1 MLRLGATLITNL
13 VMNAF
18 ENVYSVLFDGVDDY
32 MVTGA
37 DSTLA
42 SKSYSFWAKSTETS
56 SNWVFSHGNM
66 HIGAFVFNLNAGR
79 AIHYLNH
86 GYFRYWA
93 DNSAQDDGAWHH
105 HVVYI
110 EANGIAN
117 CKWYV
122 DGVLQTVSETNS
134 SAGSAAAYTT
144 GLKVAQGG
152 SNYFDGS
159 IDEFAIFD
167 GELSAAQVV
176 AIYNDG
182 VPADLTGLSGLEHWW
197 RMGDSNDGA
206 GTLIYDELDKTL
218 GSELVVAD
226 PYTAARWTMS
236 GGNTETLVAGESVRI
251 DRPASGGNS
260 AGGYSYLTDT
270 SIGFLASNLVA
281 NTTYKITFTFDTDD
295 SNCRADILGFVG
307 GHNYSTAGAGE
318 KTMYL
323 HFTSGAPYLTFNDLD
338 PSKFLKVSNLSVKA
352 VGGNAGILINGP
364 TFSTSVP

>member
-1 MLRLGATLITNL
+1 
-13 VMNAF
+13 MNAF

-42 SKSYSFWAKSTETS
+42 SKSYSFWAKSIETGV
-56 SNWVFSHGNM
+56 N
-66 HIGAFVFNLNAGR
+66 GAFDHGSQSTGAFHFNYSGGR
-79 AIHYLNH
+79 ALLYMAAS
-86 GYFRYWA
+86 YFRYWV

-110 EANGIAN
+110 EYDDITN

-122 DGVLQTVSETNS
+122 DGILQTPDLTISGT
-134 SAGSAAAYTT
+134 AAVAYTT
-144 GLKVAQGG
+144 GLRIGKSHTGG
-152 SNYFDGS
+152 FEGNL
-159 IDEFAIFD
+159 DEFAIFD

-176 AIYNDG
+176 AIYNGG

-323 HFTSGAPYLTFNDLD
+323 HFTSGAPYITFNDLD